1 MILHNLIE
9 QNMYETPG
17 KLEFTEV
24 SIKLSSSVTDNPT
37 GSLQIKI
44 LARK

>member
-37 GSLQIKI
+37 GCII
-44 LARK
+44 N